1 MYFYILEI
9 ALIDTL
15 INYNFKIIFVVKD
28 DYAVAVSMDI
38 NSIDSS
44 VWSTKVIWKDKSK
57 C

>member
-9 ALIDTL
+9 ALIDKL

-44 VWSTKVIWKDKSK
+44 VWSTKVIWKD
-57 C
+57 